1 MVKNLPANA
10 RNAGDTGLIPGSGKI
25 PWRRKWQPTSVFLRR
40 KSRGQKNLAGSFG
53 GPKRV
58 EHNLMTER
66 ACSVWK
72 LQNITKQ
79 CQLDEAYH
87 SG

>member
-1 MVKNLPANA
+1 MATHFSILAWKVPW
-10 RNAGDTGLIPGSGKI
+10 TEEPGR
-25 PWRRKWQPTSVFLRR
+25 P
-40 KSRGQKNLAGSFG
+40 FG

-79 CQLDEAYH
+79 CQLDEAYLPLWL
-87 SG
+87 GNV